1 MATSHGSA
9 SLVESIAAQVVAPG
23 HVTAWWLG
31 GSGFVF
37 KTPGG
42 TQIYIDPYLSDIV
55 RDIFGSAR
63 AFPPPIAAD
72 QARPDIVISSHWH
85 EDHLDPGAIPVIAQH
100 SPTTRFIMPPSATAH
115 ALSWS
120 VPRNRVSALSVGE
133 SIGVGDVTITAVPAA
148 TQPVSPAGTYL
159 TPSESSSPLAGLKLY
174 HTPATLNMTC
184 AYGGSEPRVST
195 PSWRALMASPANTNA
210 HEAALLA
217 GPGAGTVIPSIHHLL
232 WAGDSTDEEAT
243 LDPKL
248 FAETYRKLGGTG
260 RVVIPE
266 IGAPIAFSRG
276 SRTSQ

>member
-1 MATSHGSA
+1 MVTSHGSA
-9 SLVESIAAQVVAPG
+9 SLAESIAAEVVEPG

-63 AFPPPIAAD
+63 AFPPPIAAE

-85 EDHLDPGAIPVIAQH
+85 EDHLDPGAIPVIAEH
-100 SPTTRFIMPPSATAH
+100 SPMTRFIMPPSATAH

-133 SIGVGDVTITAVPAA
+133 SMDVGDVTITAVPARHA
-148 TQPVSPAGTYL
+148 AGIPGWDVPDAIGIVL
-159 TPSESSSPLAGLKLY
+159 SVAGMKLY
-174 HTPATLNMTC
+174 HTGDTEYDVRLRRLRTEGFDAVMACINGVTGNM
-184 AYGGSEPRVST
+184 
-195 PSWRALMASPANTNA
+195 NA

-217 GPGAGTVIPSIHHLL
+217 WRLGAGTVIPIHHFL
-232 WAGDSTDEEAT
+232 WAGDTTDEEAT
-243 LDPKL
+243 LDPEL
-248 FAETYRKLGGTG
+248 FAETYRKLGGAG

-266 IGAPIAFSRG
+266 IGAPIDFSRD
-276 SRTSQ
+276 SRTSR

>member
-1 MATSHGSA
+1 MATAHGSG
-9 SLVESIAAQVVAPG
+9 SLVGRIAEEVVAPG
-23 HVTAWWLG
+23 HVTGWWLG

-42 TQIYIDPYLSDIV
+42 TQIYVDPYLSDIV

-63 AFPPPIAAD
+63 AFPPPIVAE

-115 ALSWS
+115 ALSWR

-133 SIGVGDVTITAVPAA
+133 SMDVNDVTITAVPARHA
-148 TQPVSPAGTYL
+148 AGIPGWEVPDAIGIVL
-159 TPSESSSPLAGLKLY
+159 SVAGLTLY
-174 HTPATLNMTC
+174 HTGDTEYDVRLRRLRNQGFDAVMACINGVTGNM
-184 AYGGSEPRVST
+184 
-195 PSWRALMASPANTNA
+195 NA

-217 GPGAGTVIPSIHHLL
+217 WHLGSGTVIPIHHIL
-232 WAGDSTDEEAT
+232 WAGGATDDEAT
-243 LDPKL
+243 LDPAL
-248 FAETYRKLGGTG
+248 FAETYCKLGGTG

-266 IGAPIAFSRG
+266 IGAPIDFSRDG
-276 SRTSQ
+276 GTSR